1 MPAVGAAHRL
11 IACGDPAV
19 RPKSSHLERI
29 RESNPNLVLSRV
41 EASPDGEVHDVVI
54 VNRERVFRF
63 PRSDWARASLQ
74 QEQGVLNLIRDVVA
88 MPVPLLDQLAE
99 DYESYPYLSGVPL
112 QRDFLLAQ
120 PNQLQDRLAWQIAI
134 FLRQLHAI
142 PMRVLRRRQIPS
154 SDTVRS
160 RDDWLR
166 LFEGV
171 QRELFP
177 WLKANV
183 CQGVIKHF
191 QPVLEDEGWLRYEPA
206 LVHGDL
212 RPHHILID
220 AETNQ
225 VGGIVDF
232 GMAGV
237 GDPAVDLA
245 CLLFHYGE
253 SFVGRMGRFY
263 PGIANV
269 IDRARF
275 CAGTFELQWA
285 LAGLRTGDPSWLLA
299 HIGGARD
306 FSPVGTPWWPVASA

>member
-1 MPAVGAAHRL
+1 
-11 IACGDPAV
+11 V

-99 DYESYPYLSGVPL
+99 DYESYPYLPGAPL

-220 AETNQ
+220 AEANQ
-225 VGGIVDF
+225 VSGIVDF

-263 PGIANV
+263 PGIAHV

-306 FSPVGTPWWPVASA
+306 FSPVGTPWWPVAGA